1 MFYFE
6 LQKKI
11 MNEIKVF
18 ESLLNILKQHDDLNF
33 IRVDK
38 TNIDPSYLH
47 NNDILIELYNQF
59 DLSNLIVET
68 GMSSLS
74 FIDYSNLKQR
84 NNTYSFSSLQEKD
97 YIILIEKVGG
107 GEPILLNF
115 RENVSPVIYATYD
128 VFEPFKIADNLSQFI
143 NALTVIVDIVYN
155 EYAIYEIYTNDDC
168 DELKPD
174 ILPKVKM
181 KLFPILGENAGNFMK
196 YFYG

>member
-1 MFYFE
+1 
-6 LQKKI
+6 

>member
-11 MNEIKVF
+11 MNEIKAF
-18 ESLLNILKQHDDLNF
+18 ESLLSILKQHDDLNF

-68 GMSSLS
+68 GVSSLS

-97 YIILIEKVGG
+97 YIIFIEKVGG

-115 RENVSPVIYATYD
+115 RENVSPAIYATYD

-174 ILPKVKM
+174 LLPKVKM